1 VAGLHQIR
9 TKPPDFG
16 GQAGCPPLACY
27 LLSPRNDSGRP
38 IWVPAYRRLYANR
51 TLEAVS
57 SILISSTKTAKKPLI
72 SGAFLLSR

>member
-1 VAGLHQIR
+1 MC

-16 GQAGCPPLACY
+16 GQVSCPSLPSSRPSA
-27 LLSPRNDSGRP
+27 RNVYARPARCPTVGR
-38 IWVPAYRRLYANR
+38 LHANR